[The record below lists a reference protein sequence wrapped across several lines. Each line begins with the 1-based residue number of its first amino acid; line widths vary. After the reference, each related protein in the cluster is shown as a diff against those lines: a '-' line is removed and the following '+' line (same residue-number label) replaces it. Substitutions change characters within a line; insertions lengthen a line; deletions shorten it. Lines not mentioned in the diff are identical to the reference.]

1 MEKQEKVKL
10 NIQSLRIKL
19 VIYSLILTLLASL
32 SVGVATMMS
41 ASSSLTQEAED
52 AMSAI
57 AKEGAKLVESRIET
71 QKRTLEMIAQ
81 REDIQSMDWEVQQP
95 ILQRHWLTLTF

>member
-71 QKRTLEMIAQ
+71 QKELWR
-81 REDIQSMDWEVQQP
+81 
-95 ILQRHWLTLTF
+95 